1 MICPRESQPWWSA
14 IHTPMNT
21 AIATAPSAAMRWSAG
36 CDQLSDRLLNG
47 LGAGL
52 GRRRRQ
58 GRVRD
63 EGEEPRDVEI
73 EPVCQHELKA
83 EQQHAGQ
90 CGELQRRLSLR
101 HVREREDGNDEQR
114 LEEALQDVQVRESA
128 RVVLAPV
135 PDRER
140 RLALDLPG
148 DRPLREDAE

>member
-52 GRRRRQ
+52 GCRRRQ
-58 GRVRD
+58 RRVRD

-73 EPVCQHELKA
+73 EPVCQHELEA
-83 EQQHAGQ
+83 EQQHTGQ
-90 CGELQRRLSLR
+90 RGELQGRLALR
-101 HVREREDGNDEQR
+101 NVRKSEHCDDEQR
-114 LEEALQDVQVRESA
+114 LQEALQDVQVRE
-128 RVVLAPV
+128 
-135 PDRER
+135 
-140 RLALDLPG
+140 
-148 DRPLREDAE
+148 